1 MSLGQGLA
9 LFALTLAFCT
19 ADCAAQTEQGPVRN
33 GDRWAYDIKD
43 DLTGDLRQSVTVIVV
58 DVSEKEITA
67 RAMVRGKDRPQTMV
81 FDLDWGRIDDGAWKL
96 QPAGIGIRKPL
107 QVGGEWRSD
116 ANAMNMQSGVA
127 FRASGLAKV
136 AAEEKVTTPAG
147 TFDTYRI
154 DRTTD
159 QHTRSNQVFHVDV
172 HLLVRPSGSGQ
183 SVSSRCGGPWA
194 LRAPG
199 HMRTMSWKRE
209 SVVSCQYLQQ

>member
-19 ADCAAQTEQGPVRN
+19 ADCAAQTEPGPVRN

-154 DRTTD
+154 DTTVRLINTRD
-159 QHTRSNQVFHVDV
+159 QTKSSTWTFIYWYAPAVNRW
-172 HLLVRPSGSGQ
+172 VRRKTEARYE
-183 SVSSRCGGPWA
+183 VRLRDSSIEELTEYSRKP
-194 LRAPG
+194 
-199 HMRTMSWKRE
+199 
-209 SVVSCQYLQQ
+209 